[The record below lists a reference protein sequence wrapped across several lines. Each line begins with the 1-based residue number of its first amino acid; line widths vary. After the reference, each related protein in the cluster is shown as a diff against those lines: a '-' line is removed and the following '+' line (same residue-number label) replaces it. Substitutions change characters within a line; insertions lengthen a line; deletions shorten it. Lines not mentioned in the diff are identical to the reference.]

1 VVLDPTATSLPQAA
15 GADDRRRRQWPIALS
30 GLPVWI
36 TGAAVLILISV
47 AFVFSV
53 GMRPGYDAY
62 GWLVWGHQT
71 LHWNLNTDGAPSWK
85 PLTFLFTLPYSLTG
99 RAAVSLWMVTAVAGA
114 LAGCVFAARIAYRLT
129 GPAPRRRWAPLAAG
143 AFAAIA
149 VLGVDGYWPLVLI
162 ANSDPMIVSLLL
174 AAIDAQLSGRPR
186 LAFGL
191 LALAALGRPEVW
203 LFVGLFALWAWRSER
218 SMRPL
223 LAAGVAL
230 IPILWFGVPALTSK
244 SWLSPADLALNSVN
258 VIHGSKIMGVLERFL
273 ALNWLA
279 IKLAALLACGLA
291 LARRDRATLLIAAAA
306 LLWVALEAAF
316 ALHGWSAAPRFLV
329 EPAAL
334 VAVLAGATVGR
345 LLTLAPPGL
354 PLAPWAGAVAAVILI
369 AALVSPVRTREQA
382 VNREVLSAQLTA
394 TKIGRLQAV
403 IVRDGGA
410 AQLRACGQPVSLVG
424 YQSTLAYYVGLNV
437 GEVGYRPGH
446 AIDSDQPIV
455 LFKPYRSGW
464 EIRPN
469 HVRAGRR
476 GRCRRLA
483 RTYGVSLA
491 RPGRDHRR
499 ARHRTR

>member
-1 VVLDPTATSLPQAA
+1 MV
-15 GADDRRRRQWPIALS
+15 ADDRHRRQRPIALS
-30 GLPVWI
+30 GVPAWI
-36 TGAAVLILISV
+36 TGAAVLVLISV

-71 LHWNLNTDGAPSWK
+71 LHWSLNTDGAPSWK
-85 PLTFLFTLPYSLTG
+85 PLAFLFTLPYSLSG
-99 RAAVSLWMVTAVAGA
+99 AVAVSLWMVTAVAGG

-129 GPAPRRRWAPLAAG
+129 GPAPQRRWAPLAAG
-143 AFAAIA
+143 VFAAIA

-174 AAIDAQLSGRPR
+174 ATIDAQLSGRRR

-218 SMRPL
+218 SMRL
-223 LAAGVAL
+223 SVAVGVAL
-230 IPILWFGVPALTSK
+230 IPILWFSVPALTSK

-258 VIHGSKIMGVLERFL
+258 VIHGSKITGVLERFL

-279 IKLAALLACGLA
+279 IELAALLACGLA

-306 LLWVALEAAF
+306 LLWVALETAF

-334 VAVLAGATVGR
+334 VAVLAGAAVGR
-345 LLTLAPPGL
+345 LLTLAPSNL
-354 PLAPWAGAVAAVILI
+354 RIARAAGAIAVVVLI
-369 AALVSPVRTREQA
+369 AALVSPARSREQA
-382 VNREVLSAQLTA
+382 VNREIHAARLSA

-410 AQLRACGQPVSLVG
+410 ARLRACGQPVSLVG

-437 GEVGYRPGH
+437 GNVGYRPGQ

-455 LFKPYRSGW
+455 LFKPHRLGW
-464 EIRPN
+464 EVRPN
-469 HVRAGRR
+469 HPRTGRR
-476 GRCRRLA
+476 SRCHRLA
-483 RTYGVSLA
+483 TAYGVPPA
-491 RPGRDHRR
+491 RSDHGRRR
-499 ARHRTR
+499 GPHRTR